1 MIDIGSV
8 IIKQKREEEKSLWGF
23 HIGDTIAVDAVDVEA
38 QSCYLRIVMVEGF
51 DNQCL
56 LGTDDEG
63 ESYRSIN
70 DPHGIRLVSRPSM
83 LFEVGDEVR
92 VIDINA
98 GRDECGK
105 VVAMNPYDYASFP
118 YLIEYVLSIDHN
130 NEPWFPK
137 QYSCETRRVWCS
149 EEILSHMN
157 QPTPE

>member
-1 MIDIGSV
+1 MGENE
-8 IIKQKREEEKSLWGF
+8 IKKNEEEKNLWGF
-23 HIGDTIAVDAVDVEA
+23 HIGDHIAVNAVDFEG
-38 QSCYLRIVMVEGF
+38 QSFYVKIVKIEGF
-51 DNQCL
+51 EDCI

-63 ESYRSIN
+63 VSYWSRN
-70 DPHGIRLVSRPSM
+70 TPHEIRLVSRPSM

-105 VVAMNPYDYASFP
+105 VVAMNPYDHASFP

-130 NEPWFPK
+130 NEPWFLK